1 SAQDPSPPQ
10 HKQQPISSL
19 SGTPEPNPARRGGAK
34 MQASSEHLGAITAG
48 GGLMRQEKQAS
59 HSALVTDFWTVEKTR
74 TYSPPFLVVS
84 AKPRP

>member
-1 SAQDPSPPQ
+1 
-10 HKQQPISSL
+10 
-19 SGTPEPNPARRGGAK
+19 

-48 GGLMRQEKQAS
+48 GGLMRQEKQTS

-84 AKPRP
+84 AKRRL